1 MDYKILLAG
10 LLLITF
16 GVYAQSADVSGTCGN
31 DSLQCD
37 ISLNNMELCND
48 STVTET
54 YDAYFNGEYSQWF
67 NVIPSQ
73 VILAPGECT
82 DLKVYTVANCY
93 ADPGFYTANLII
105 QDGETLS
112 VTCELDLRQGH
123 FVEIEVEPQSQNA
136 TQCEEKV
143 YDLIVTNN
151 TIVPNQ
157 QIERVDLSIS
167 GIPESWY
174 VLEEERILVNKGESE
189 TVQLRVQAPCDADFG
204 AYDFTARATLPNP
217 NFYDEDD
224 GEYVL
229 DQGQSIQILLETGF
243 DDNLHD
249 ACLEIPTEGKITL
262 INNGKLSDNLNV
274 TLVGSNFAR
283 IDKTQLSLGPGEEE
297 TITVDFRETTEEPG
311 EYDFTLR
318 VESTVFD
325 YSTSK
330 TFSTNLQDCFN
341 VEVIKLKGESNV
353 CVEDNPLYKFKVT
366 NNKVRTVDLDI
377 SIEGIEADLDK
388 TRIVVEPGESEEF
401 EALLD
406 VSDLAREARV
416 SKTDLAVELI
426 IDTSGSM
433 VERINGHNKMEVAK
447 TSIIN
452 LVNNIS
458 EVDLGLRVLGQGE
471 LCEDSEL
478 LVDVDKLDIARIT
491 DEVSELNPKGKTPLT
506 QALKA
511 SVGDFPS
518 DKEKAIILVSDGK
531 ETCEGNISE
540 TARELASQGIMVYSV
555 GFDIDAEGQE
565 QLKEISNRTNG
576 KYFDARNPEEL
587 VDVLQKISQELDIV
601 PSNEGKRTF
610 TLNLDSDNFSFEKD
624 YSLTISDC
632 FNATMVAP
640 ELNLCKG
647 VTKSNVIT
655 VVNLGSETQ
664 EFDVDIGPNW
674 IRTPG
679 TVTIAPN
686 SEEVIPLTALVPEN
700 PSEDSYTI
708 SAVSGTIKLEQE
720 KNINYLSSASCFG
733 IDLILLEPQLDAAT
747 CEGKKQ
753 ILIIENR
760 GVVEQEVT
768 ITADKP
774 YVEIVD
780 KIISVKPGERKEVNF
795 FVSPPFDL
803 PETTFINISAET
815 ERGFKTSAQIK
826 LVVFG
831 NQDSFGLG
839 EVDVRVR
846 DLNIT
851 KVEGLEH
858 NLEVVFDIYNDSNR
872 TLEVFNVTSLDYNA
886 VVQLDKRF
894 IQAKRTVMAR
904 MLVDLPDEFTSRTI
918 TVPIKLETDE
928 GTYTRNIVFSY
939 TASEDGEPVEG
950 EVDEPI
956 SIGTGLFSLA
966 TLSTALLGALII
978 IVIGLVIYSAYRAVK
993 NDDEVE
999 EKPKED
1005 EGTKA
1010 VKAKLAEVKA
1020 KKGKK
1025 AKKKPATKGSPAAG
1039 TREGAGAKKPKKKSK
1054 KK

>member
-10 LLLITF
+10 LLLLIF
-16 GVYAQSADVSGTCGN
+16 GVYAHSADVSGTCGD
-31 DSLQCD
+31 DSLQCE
-37 ISLNNMELCND
+37 ISLNNMELCNN

-67 NVIPSQ
+67 NVIPNQ
-73 VILAPGECT
+73 VTLAPGECT

-112 VTCELDLRQGH
+112 VTCSLDLRQGH
-123 FVEIEVEPQSQNA
+123 FVDIEVEPYSQNA

-174 VLEEERILVNKGESE
+174 VLEEERILVEKGYPE
-189 TVQLRVQAPCDADFG
+189 TVKLRVQAPCDADFG

-229 DQGQSIQILLETGF
+229 DQGQSIQVLLETGF
-243 DDNLHD
+243 DARVHD

-262 INNGKLSDNLNV
+262 INNGMLSDNLKL
-274 TLVGSNFAR
+274 TLEGSGFAR
-283 IDKTQLSLGPGEEE
+283 LDKTQVSLSSGEEE
-297 TITVDFRETTEEPG
+297 TITVDFLQTIIAPG

-325 YSTSK
+325 YSTTK
-330 TFSTNLQDCFN
+330 TFTSNLQDCFN
-341 VEVIKLKGESNV
+341 VEVIKLEGESNV
-353 CVEDNPLYKFKVT
+353 CVEDDPVYRFRVT
-366 NNKVRTVDLDI
+366 NNKVMAVDLDI
-377 SIEGIEADLDK
+377 SIEGIEADLDR
-388 TRIVVEPGESEEF
+388 TNILVEPGESEEF

-416 SKTDLAVELI
+416 SKTDLAVEII

-433 VERINGHNKMEVAK
+433 VERINGDTKMEIAK

-452 LVNNIS
+452 LVNNIN

-478 LVDVDKLDIARIT
+478 LVGVDKLDIARIT

-506 QALKA
+506 QALRA
-511 SVGDFPS
+511 SIEDFPEA
-518 DKEKAIILVSDGK
+518 KEKAVILVSDGK

-540 TARELASQGIMVYSV
+540 TARELASQGVIVYSV
-555 GFDIDAEGQE
+555 GFDIDEEGQE
-565 QLKEISNRTNG
+565 QLREISSRTGG

-610 TLNLDSDNFSFEKD
+610 TLNLDSENFSYEKD
-624 YSLTISDC
+624 FSLTISDC
-632 FNATMVAP
+632 YNATMVAP
-640 ELNLCKG
+640 ELNLCSG
-647 VTKSNVIT
+647 VTKSDVVT
-655 VVNLGSETQ
+655 LVNLGSETQ
-664 EFDVDIGPNW
+664 EFDINIEPNW
-674 IRTPG
+674 IEIPG
-679 TVTIAPN
+679 TVTIEPN
-686 SEEVIPLTALVPEN
+686 SEAIIPLTAVVPEDA
-700 PSEDSYTI
+700 SEDSYTI
-708 SAVSGTIKLEQE
+708 SAVSGTIRLNQE

-733 IDLILLEPQLDAAT
+733 IDMILLEPTLNAAT

-753 ILIIENR
+753 TLIIENR

-774 YVEIVD
+774 YVEIVE
-780 KIISVKPGERKEVNF
+780 SVITVAPGERKEVNF

-803 PETTFINISAET
+803 PETTFINITAET

-826 LVVFG
+826 LMVFG
-831 NQDSFGLG
+831 NQESFGLG

-851 KVEGLEH
+851 EVEGLEH
-858 NLEVVFDIYNDSNR
+858 DLEVVFDIYNDSNR

-904 MLVDLPDEFTSRTI
+904 MLIDLPDEFTSRTI
-918 TVPIKLETDE
+918 TVPIRMETDE

-939 TASEDGEPVEG
+939 EESEDDEPTQG

-956 SIGTGLFSLA
+956 SVGTGLFSLA

-978 IVIGLVIYSAYRAVK
+978 IVIGLVVYSAYRAVQQ
-993 NDDEVE
+993 EPE

-1010 VKAKLAEVKA
+1010 AKAKLAEVKTKKGSKKA
-1020 KKGKK
+1020 ATKGAKKPAKTAKKPVKKTKKSAKKKGKK
-1025 AKKKPATKGSPAAG
+1025 K
-1039 TREGAGAKKPKKKSK
+1039 
-1054 KK
+1054 

>member
-1 MDYKILLAG
+1 MGYKLLLAG
-10 LLLITF
+10 LLLLIF
-16 GVYAQSADVSGTCGN
+16 GVYAHSADVSGTCGN
-31 DSLQCD
+31 DSLQCE
-37 ISLNNMELCND
+37 ITLNNMELCND

-73 VILAPGECT
+73 IKLAPGECS

-112 VTCELDLRQGH
+112 VTCELDLKQGH
-123 FVEIEVEPQSQNA
+123 FVDIKVEPQSQNA
-136 TQCEEKV
+136 TQCEEKI
-143 YDLIVTNN
+143 YNLIVTNN

-174 VLEEERILVNKGESE
+174 VLEEERILVSKGESE
-189 TVQLRVQAPCDADFG
+189 TVQLKVQAPCDAAFG
-204 AYDFTARATLPNP
+204 AYDFTAKAALPNP
-217 NFYDEDD
+217 NFFDEAD
-224 GEYVL
+224 GEYIL
-229 DQGQSIQILLETGF
+229 DQGQSIQVLLDVGF
-243 DDNLHD
+243 DGKLHN
-249 ACLEIPTEGKITL
+249 ACLEIPTKGKITL
-262 INNGKLSDNLNV
+262 VNNGKLSDNLKI
-274 TLVGSNFAR
+274 TLDGPSFAR
-283 IDKTQLSLGPGEEE
+283 LDKTQVSLGPGEKE
-297 TITVDFRETTEEPG
+297 TLTIDFSETTQEPG
-311 EYDFTLR
+311 EYDFTVR

-325 YSTSK
+325 YATSK
-330 TFSTNLQDCFN
+330 PFISNLQDCFN
-341 VEVIKLKGESNV
+341 VEVIKLEGQSDV
-353 CVEDNPLYKFKVT
+353 CVEDEPIYKFRVT
-366 NNKVRTVDLDI
+366 NNKIMTVDLDV
-377 SIEGIEADLDK
+377 SIDGIEAELNK
-388 TRIVVEPGESEEF
+388 TKIVVGPGESKDF

-406 VSDLAREARV
+406 VKDLAREARV

-433 VERINGHNKMEVAK
+433 VERVNGHNKMETAK

-452 LVNNIS
+452 LVNKIN

-478 LVDVDKLDIARIT
+478 LVKVDKLDIARIT
-491 DEVSELNPKGKTPLT
+491 DEVSQLNPKGKTPLT
-506 QALKA
+506 QALRA
-511 SVGDFPS
+511 SAEDFPAN
-518 DKEKAIILVSDGK
+518 KEKAIILVSDGK
-531 ETCEGNISE
+531 ETCEGNIGE
-540 TARELASQGIMVYSV
+540 TARELASKGIMVYSV
-555 GFDIDAEGQE
+555 GFDIDAEGKE
-565 QLKEISNRTNG
+565 QLQEISSRTKG
-576 KYFDARNPEEL
+576 KYFDAKNPEDL

-610 TLNLDSDNFSFEKD
+610 TLNLDSDNFSYEKD
-624 YSLTISDC
+624 FSLTISDC
-632 FNATMVAP
+632 YNATMVAP
-640 ELNLCKG
+640 ELNLCPG
-647 VTKSNVIT
+647 VTKTDVVT
-655 VVNLGSETQ
+655 LVNLGSETQ
-664 EFDVDIGPNW
+664 DFKIDVGPNW
-674 IRTPG
+674 IKTPEK
-679 TVTIAPN
+679 VTIAPN
-686 SEEVIPLTALVPEN
+686 NEEIIPLTALVPKN
-700 PSEDSYTI
+700 ASEDSYTI
-708 SAVSGTIKLEQE
+708 KVTSGNVDLEQQ
-720 KNINYLSSASCFG
+720 KNINYLSNASCFG

-747 CEGKKQ
+747 CEGKQQ

-780 KIISVKPGERKEVNF
+780 KVISVKPGERKEVNF

-803 PETTFINISAET
+803 PETTFINISAVT

-851 KVEGLEH
+851 KVEVLEH
-858 NLEVVFDIYNDSNR
+858 NLELVFDIYNDSNR

-886 VVQLDKRF
+886 IVQLDKRF

-904 MLVDLPDEFTSRTI
+904 MLIDLPDEFTSRTI

-928 GTYTRNIVFSY
+928 GTYTRNIVFAY
-939 TASEDGEPVEG
+939 TASDEPTQG
-950 EVDEPI
+950 EVEEPI

-966 TLSTALLGALII
+966 TLSTALLGALIL

-993 NDDEVE
+993 NDDTEAE
-999 EKPKED
+999 EKPKEED
-1005 EGTKA
+1005 ESTKA
-1010 VKAKLAEVKA
+1010 AKAKLAELKA
-1020 KKGKK
+1020 KKADKKPVKK
-1025 AKKKPATKGSPAAG
+1025 AT
-1039 TREGAGAKKPKKKSK
+1039 KKSK